1 MRVAER
7 YLTIGGFCGDAG
19 RQYVARLWDSACTSQ
34 PQFGLV
40 KSGPTK
46 SSTLDGNYLGVA

>member
-7 YLTIGGFCGDAG
+7 YLTIDGFCGDAG